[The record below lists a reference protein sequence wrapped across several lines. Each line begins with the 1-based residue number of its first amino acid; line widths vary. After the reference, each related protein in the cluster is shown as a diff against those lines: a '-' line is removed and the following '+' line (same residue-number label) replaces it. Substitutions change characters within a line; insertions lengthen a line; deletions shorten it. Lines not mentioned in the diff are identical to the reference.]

1 MELSHLRYFLHVA
14 RSGSFNRGAKRAHVS
29 APAMT
34 KAIQKLEDELGTRLF
49 ERTTRRVTLTEA
61 GRAVLAR
68 ASAAIHQVED
78 IARDLEELRDTVAG
92 EVRIGAM
99 EVFSIRVLPR
109 SISALVAEHPKVIP
123 ISYEMHPESIE
134 RALVEGRLDVGFTIG
149 APSARDVHVERLG
162 RSPGRIVCGRGHPLY
177 RLGRI
182 SRAALL
188 EHAFVVPR
196 FFQREHLPSLDQ
208 FPEDRCPRRVGATI
222 ELLQMMV
229 ELTIA
234 GSYLG
239 YFPELSIAH
248 HLATRD
254 LVALQGLTDLPR
266 FDLYAWTRQGTT
278 PKRAVEHLLRAV
290 RSVLA
295 RGTRGSP
302 PGSFR

>member
-14 RSGSFNRGAKRAHVS
+14 QSGSFNRGARRAHVS

-34 KAIQKLEDELGTRLF
+34 KAIQKLEDELGARLF

-61 GRAVLAR
+61 GLAVLAR
-68 ASAAIHQVED
+68 ARAAIHQVED
-78 IARDLEELRDTVAG
+78 IARDLEELEDTVAG
-92 EVRIGAM
+92 ELRIGAM

-109 SISALVAEHPKVIP
+109 SISALVAEHPKVRP
-123 ISYEMHPESIE
+123 IAYEMHPESIE
-134 RALVEGRLDVGFTIG
+134 RALAEGLLDVGLTIG
-149 APSARDVHVERLG
+149 APGSKEVNAERLG

-177 RLGRI
+177 RSRRI

-208 FPEDRCPRRVGATI
+208 FPEDRYPRRVGATI

-234 GSYLG
+234 GTYLG
-239 YFPELSIAH
+239 YFPELSVAH

-254 LVALQGLTDLPR
+254 LVSLRGLTDLPS
-266 FDLYAWTRQGTT
+266 FDLWAWTRQGTT
-278 PKRAVEHLLRAV
+278 PKRAVAHLLRAV
-290 RSVLA
+290 EAVLA
-295 RGTRGSP
+295 HRRP
-302 PGSFR
+302 